1 MFPNGSVGSPHNE
14 HVSVGNAVQRGK
26 DGVGGGTLS
35 LSLLLLLSG
44 FLLEAINRTSIVGCG
59 WVLRREGE

>member
-1 MFPNGSVGSPHNE
+1 
-14 HVSVGNAVQRGK
+14 
-26 DGVGGGTLS
+26 VGGGTL
-35 LSLLLLLSG
+35 LLLWLLLSE